1 MTSRSLN
8 LGIWLPIWLKT
19 QNLIFV
25 LAFLYHLD
33 KTSVLLTL
41 SMTLTLV
48 LDLKPGPWL
57 LHVGT
62 NEVLSSILLKNLAF
76 SLKSLS

>member
-1 MTSRSLN
+1 
-8 LGIWLPIWLKT
+8 
-19 QNLIFV
+19 
-25 LAFLYHLD
+25 
-33 KTSVLLTL
+33 
-41 SMTLTLV
+41 MTLTLV

-76 SLKSLS
+76 SLKSLSWLKTWINDQTLTSVIIRSEISHYQERN